1 MLLKPRNQ
9 QLLSSCSVLPSNP
22 LRSEE
27 SFKQY
32 FSEMPWLAVPY
43 SDEARRSR
51 LNRLYG
57 IQGISTAASPLSLNM
72 HVFAG
77 LFYYLSIALLRGAAN
92 RITAQKAEKHPSSTC
107 DERLML
113 VIVLVSY
120 TVFIGRCKQQEE
132 NSSSSNN
139 FLINLFSFGTLSTTS
154 CITFKRRP
162 ISSKSSK

>member
-1 MLLKPRNQ
+1 MLLLKPRNQ
-9 QLLSSCSVLPSNP
+9 HLLSSCSVLPSTP

-57 IQGISTAASPLSLNM
+57 IQGISPAPSPLSLNR
-72 HVFAG
+72 HVFPG
-77 LFYYLSIALLRGAAN
+77 LLCYLSIALLRVAAN
-92 RITAQKAEKHPSSTC
+92 RITAQKAEKHPSSPC
-107 DERLML
+107 DKRLML

-120 TVFIGRCKQQEE
+120 AVVFIGRCKQQEE
-132 NSSSSNN
+132 NSSSL
-139 FLINLFSFGTLSTTS
+139 LIYSVLAL
-154 CITFKRRP
+154 
-162 ISSKSSK
+162 